1 MWQRTRRLLPSSW
14 WQSMALHPI
23 HQTSRRALRNR
34 SNRLCASS
42 VSSSWRCY
50 WQWKEQLQPPA
61 VFFFFF
67 FLCHCQ
73 GPINNFFV
81 VWSRWSIT
89 SSDEKAP
96 AEMQAVFFFC
106 SFCWDFSWCNFFK
119 DLHAFLCFN
128 NNSDDNNN
136 QQIHKLFKGYKYLLS
151 AKHLLGAFHYH
162 LQGKRKCHP
171 AHESLED

>member
-23 HQTSRRALRNR
+23 HQTSRRALRNC

-50 WQWKEQLQPPA
+50 WQWKEKLQPPA
-61 VFFFFF
+61 VFFFF

-73 GPINNFFV
+73 GPINIFFV
-81 VWSRWSIT
+81 VWSKWSIT

-96 AEMQAVFFFC
+96 AEMQAILFFFVAFVETSVDVTSSRTC
-106 SFCWDFSWCNFFK
+106 MHFFVSTTTTTVMITVISRSMSYSM
-119 DLHAFLCFN
+119 AINTC
-128 NNSDDNNN
+128 
-136 QQIHKLFKGYKYLLS
+136 YLL
-151 AKHLLGAFHYH
+151 
-162 LQGKRKCHP
+162 CTC
-171 AHESLED
+171 